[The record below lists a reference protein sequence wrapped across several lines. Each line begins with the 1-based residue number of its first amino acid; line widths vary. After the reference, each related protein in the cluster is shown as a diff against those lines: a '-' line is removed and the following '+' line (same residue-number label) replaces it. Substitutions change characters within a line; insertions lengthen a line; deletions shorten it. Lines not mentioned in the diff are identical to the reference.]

1 MEEASVL
8 VDSVAAFVHGPVMAA
23 AEENQVRERRLPAAS
38 PVADVMSVDEP
49 VVLAAGEAAA
59 AVART

>member
-1 MEEASVL
+1 M
-8 VDSVAAFVHGPVMAA
+8 MAA